1 VQKLSIVFL
10 ASISTVLFLAG
21 RVLQEKNNVTVS
33 ISVTLPESD
42 TFTMKTSGTGVLPN
56 VAFDVNITKVT
67 VVVKTGTTQVFKQDF
82 GSLSGIS
89 FKLEK
94 AGTCTMELYAYG
106 DINGQL
112 VGIFYATK
120 DVTLN

>member
-1 VQKLSIVFL
+1 MRKLSIVFL
-10 ASISTVLFLAG
+10 AGISIVLFLAG
-21 RVLQEKNNVTVS
+21 CILQEKNNVTVS
-33 ISVTLPESD
+33 ISVTLPELD
-42 TFTMKTSGTGVLPN
+42 MFTVKTSGTVVLPN
-56 VAFDVNITKVT
+56 AAFDVNITKVT
-67 VVVKTGTTQVFKQDF
+67 VVVKTGITQVFKQDF

-94 AGTCTMELYAYG
+94 AGTYTVELYAYG

-120 DVTLN
+120 DITLN

>member
-1 VQKLSIVFL
+1 VRKLSIVFL
-10 ASISTVLFLAG
+10 AGISIVLFLAG
-21 RVLQEKNNVTVS
+21 CILQEKNNVTVS

-42 TFTMKTSGTGVLPN
+42 TFTVKTSGTGVLPN
-56 VAFDVNITKVT
+56 ATFDVNITKVT
-67 VVVKTGTTQVFKQDF
+67 VVVKTGITQVFKQDF

-89 FKLEK
+89 FKHEK
-94 AGTCTMELYAYG
+94 VGTYTVELYAYG

-120 DVTLN
+120 DITLN